1 MISTIFDF
9 KTKSFKNLEFKQ
21 TIGSIIID
29 IRKVKG
35 CLGIDLQQ
43 YDLDKNHFKLRLSWQ
58 SRDLII
64 EFLESSEYEF
74 LEGAIRVLCE
84 TLTIEI
90 FNGQQT
96 KISNLDMNK
105 MDNVK
110 ENMLSE
116 LKHKL

>member
-9 KTKSFKNLEFKQ
+9 KTESVKNLEFKQ

-35 CLGIDLQQ
+35 CLRIDLQQ
-43 YDLDKNHFKLRLSWQ
+43 YDLDKNHFKLCLKWK
-58 SRDLII
+58 SRNLIT

-90 FNGQQT
+90 INGQQT
-96 KISNLDMNK
+96 IITDLDTNK
-105 MDNVK
+105 KNSIK

-116 LKHKL
+116 LKHNP